1 MPDLHGQ
8 VAVVTG
14 GRSGI
19 GAAIATRL
27 HTDGAR
33 VAVFDLSPPDDGA
46 LPEEVNFHAADVTQ
60 PGSVD
65 AAVAAV
71 ASEHGPISVAVANA
85 GVPSIGTATT
95 TTLEDWNKV
104 LAVNLTG
111 VWLLAA
117 AVLPGMQ
124 QAKSG
129 SIVTISSVS
138 AVVGMR
144 AVAAYTAAKAGV
156 VGLTRQ
162 MATDYARDGIR
173 INTIC
178 PGLTRTPMLEA
189 QYQRVVDA
197 SSGSTTIE
205 DRIVA
210 DLRGYPLKRLGDP
223 TDIAAAV
230 AYLASPDSGWVT
242 GTVLPIDGGYT
253 AV

>member
-1 MPDLHGQ
+1 
-8 VAVVTG
+8 VTG

-27 HTDGAR
+27 HADGAGVVVLDVR
-33 VAVFDLSPPDDGA
+33 PPDAGA
-46 LPEEVNFHAADVTQ
+46 LPEGVGFRVADVTQ
-60 PGSVD
+60 PDSLQ

-71 ASEHGPISVAVANA
+71 ASEHGPVSVAVANA
-85 GVPSIGTATT
+85 GIPSVGTATT
-95 TTLEDWNKV
+95 TTLEDWNQV

-124 QAKSG
+124 EAGSG

-138 AVVGMR
+138 AITGMR

-156 VGLTRQ
+156 LGLTRQ
-162 MATDYARDGIR
+162 MAVDYARDGIR
-173 INTIC
+173 VNTVC

-189 QYQRVVDA
+189 QYQRVADA
-197 SSGSTTIE
+197 SSGTATIE
-205 DRIVA
+205 DRIAA
-210 DLRGYPLKRLGDP
+210 DLRGYPLRRLGDP
-223 TDIAAAV
+223 ADIAAAV
-230 AYLASPDSGWVT
+230 AFLASPDSAWVT
-242 GTVLPIDGGYT
+242 GTVLPVDGGYT